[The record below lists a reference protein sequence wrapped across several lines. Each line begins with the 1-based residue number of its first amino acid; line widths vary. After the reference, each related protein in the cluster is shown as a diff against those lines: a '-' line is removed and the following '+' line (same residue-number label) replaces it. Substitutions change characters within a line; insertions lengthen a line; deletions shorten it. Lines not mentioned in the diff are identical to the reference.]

1 MQPIL
6 QQLLVSNQVSRK
18 VFAVLT
24 ILLQCETASS
34 IFKIH
39 PTLIQFLLSQLTER
53 NSSLCSQVTSVL
65 IMLLLRMYEEL
76 GKEKRD
82 SWFMICVDPIID
94 TVYTTKS
101 KNQHIFSYVLPSLLN
116 IKTNLLSKTLLKE
129 YQDVK
134 EGKEGYD
141 QSIFKLSHY
150 FMDQIRKRDNEET
163 SVLFLLNVLRVD
175 KQSGLIGKEPGDY
188 LGNQPYQLP
197 IALAEKYGQCGNDEI
212 RLALFD
218 LICSSLYVWIV
229 MISLDIDNLTF
240 VRT

>member
-1 MQPIL
+1 
-6 QQLLVSNQVSRK
+6 
-18 VFAVLT
+18 
-24 ILLQCETASS
+24 
-34 IFKIH
+34 
-39 PTLIQFLLSQLTER
+39 
-53 NSSLCSQVTSVL
+53 
-65 IMLLLRMYEEL
+65 MYEEL

-82 SWFMICVDPIID
+82 NWFMICIDPIID

-150 FMDQIRKRDNEET
+150 FMDQIRKRDDEET
-163 SVLFLLNVLRVD
+163 SVLFLLNILRVD

-218 LICSSLYVWIV
+218 LICSSLYVWIA
-229 MISLDIDNLTF
+229 MISLDIDNIAF
-240 VRT
+240 VWTWMGFDSTAPSELLSKWESSLPSWSLRFIHSFMFSYYHGSQCCYEEV